1 MQAGFS
7 LILLE
12 GPCSFCRDRVC
23 NNSGHGSFSL
33 DFSILSLSLCLSMC
47 VCACAHMHIELQAEI
62 MYCSQFCHLSL
73 LFDFFSILFF
83 YFCKSFKI
91 EPLTGLELTSGRL
104 GYACQRF
111 LSTKR
116 TGKLPLALPLKN
128 MGAGIELGSYCFTD
142 GAVSPDPS
150 LLLLSWYSK

>member
-12 GPCSFCRDRVC
+12 GPCSFCRDCVC
-23 NNSGHGSFSL
+23 NNSGTVLFL
-33 DFSILSLSLCLSMC
+33 LTLVFYPYRLSMC
-47 VCACAHMHIELQAEI
+47 VCMCIHAHRIAGWDHVLFPI
-62 MYCSQFCHLSL
+62 LSSEFAL
-73 LFDFFSILFF
+73 WFYLFF

-104 GYACQRF
+104 GYACQCF
-111 LSTKR
+111 LSTR
-116 TGKLPLALPLKN
+116 ITGKLPLALPLKN
-128 MGAGIELGSYCFTD
+128 MGAGIELGSYCLASNQFTD

-150 LLLLSWYSK
+150 LLLLWRYSK

>member
-23 NNSGHGSFSL
+23 NNSGHSSFSL

-47 VCACAHMHIELQAEI
+47 VCMWL
-62 MYCSQFCHLSL
+62 YCYHVLFPILSSEFAL
-73 LFDFFSILFF
+73 WFFFILFF
-83 YFCKSFKI
+83 YFRKSFKI

-104 GYACQRF
+104 GYACQCF
-111 LSTKR
+111 LSTKI

-128 MGAGIELGSYCFTD
+128 MGAGIELGSYCLASNQFTD